1 MTSGLFKVF
10 KWAAG
15 YIFKCETKSMM
26 LAKNISENENET
38 FLIQSNILSYV
49 YVFENFLRSSLL

>member
-1 MTSGLFKVF
+1 
-10 KWAAG
+10 
-15 YIFKCETKSMM
+15 MM

>member
-1 MTSGLFKVF
+1 MTSGLLKVF

-15 YIFKCETKSMM
+15 YIFKCETKNVM